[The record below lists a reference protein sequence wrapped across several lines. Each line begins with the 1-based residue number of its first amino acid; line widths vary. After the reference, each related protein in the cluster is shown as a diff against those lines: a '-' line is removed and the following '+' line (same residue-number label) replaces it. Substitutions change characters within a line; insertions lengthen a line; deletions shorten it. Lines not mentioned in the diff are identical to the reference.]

1 VSEDSA
7 PFPGMKTEDQIE
19 QLKEAM
25 AEKVEGEV
33 EKGQPVEVH
42 VQRYDDRPL
51 RKYLTYYGW
60 FRGKHRG
67 FSGEMEKCAK
77 EVEDDEER
85 LIDLQCSPINPDNVV
100 KIVPLQAAKVNPE

>member
-1 VSEDSA
+1 
-7 PFPGMKTEDQIE
+7 MKTKDQIE

-33 EKGQPVEVH
+33 EKGQPVEIH

-60 FRGKHRG
+60 FRGEHLG

-77 EVEDDEER
+77 EVEDNEER
-85 LIDLQCSPINPDNVV
+85 LIDLQCSPINPDDVV
-100 KIVPLQAAKVNPE
+100 KILPLTVEKEEGEQ